1 VTEPTKEAVELAV
14 GIRSTRLCK
23 SRFGHWI
30 QYGIQAEEAA
40 AMIEAYAAQRVA
52 EAIERCAQIAE
63 DRALTV
69 AGHEAGVIACLI
81 RYLKEPGR

>member
-1 VTEPTKEAVELAV
+1 MSLGIEELELRRAVDEALDA
-14 GIRSTRLCK
+14 
-23 SRFGHWI
+23 F
-30 QYGIQAEEAA
+30 A
-40 AMIEAYAAQRVA
+40 A
-52 EAIERCAQIAE
+52 EAIERCAKIAE

>member
-1 VTEPTKEAVELAV
+1 MTQQALWDSLTERSDDDWVIITKEEFDSCLD
-14 GIRSTRLCK
+14 
-23 SRFGHWI
+23 
-30 QYGIQAEEAA
+30 
-40 AMIEAYAAQRVA
+40 AYAAQRVA